1 MILKCTMEQ
10 EKTIDYNQHVF
21 IRHTAVCPTTPK
33 HTHTHN
39 HKLVP
44 DLMHHNTRM
53 LICYVWKPPAV
64 GIYNYTPLGD
74 LNEG

>member
-1 MILKCTMEQ
+1 MHNEAGANYRLQPPQSSFFTQ
-10 EKTIDYNQHVF
+10 LFVGQPF
-21 IRHTAVCPTTPK
+21 
-33 HTHTHN
+33 HTHTHT

-44 DLMHHNTRM
+44 GLMHHNTRIV
-53 LICYVWKPPAV
+53 ICYLRTPQAV